1 MAKKKFYAVVA
12 GHQPG
17 IYYDFWENCQKKV
30 EGYKGSKY
38 RGFVDY
44 EAARAYYAE
53 NGGDMAI
60 IEKAEQAAREEAARK
75 QAEFQQAVERR
86 QQELLDSVDLLRQ
99 KLEAGR
105 DRPEPISA
113 AVEDFCR
120 SYAPDIHQ
128 EQDDGAGGVCRLVPD
143 H

>member
-1 MAKKKFYAVVA
+1 MEKMTTKDRILDSALTLFSEK
-12 GHQPG
+12 G
-17 IYYDFWENCQKKV
+17 YDGV
-30 EGYKGSKY
+30 G
-38 RGFVDY
+38 VDLI
-44 EAARAYYAE
+44 AE
-53 NGGDMAI
+53 NAGIKGPSLYKHFKGKEDILNAL
-60 IEKAEQAAREEAARK
+60 IEKAEQAAREEAERK
-75 QAEFQQAVERR
+75 QEELQQAVECRR
-86 QQELLDSVDLLRQ
+86 QELLDSVDLLRQ

-105 DRPEPISA
+105 DRPEPLSA